1 MQSRWRAQK
10 CPFFLAAGSIVQ
22 LPLLLKFQR
31 GARRPNSRG
40 RLSLNKT
47 PMARVTRALV
57 PPLGFRIICR
67 RPHHQLL
74 NVKQNPPFHQN
85 RPGVVPCRKSKK
97 KKNLPPPP
105 KPVGALPPP
114 AENELCA
121 TGMQCDTD
129 IGASNGLFGRT
140 NHFSSGTALARVR
153 VRENHFRRFLTPAR
167 PKVKK
172 WSKWLRTSSRD
183 AQPG

>member
-1 MQSRWRAQK
+1 MARAGA
-10 CPFFLAAGSIVQ
+10 PFFFAAGSIAQ
-22 LPLLLKFQR
+22 LPLLRKVQR

-47 PMARVTRALV
+47 PMTRVTRVLV

-114 AENELCA
+114 EQKMRRTPLKKIKKERKKRKFSQYYFSCQNRLLKNPVGAPPLPGKNEESEV
-121 TGMQCDTD
+121 T
-129 IGASNGLFGRT
+129 I
-140 NHFSSGTALARVR
+140 
-153 VRENHFRRFLTPAR
+153 
-167 PKVKK
+167 
-172 WSKWLRTSSRD
+172 
-183 AQPG
+183 

>member
-22 LPLLLKFQR
+22 LPLLRKVQR

-67 RPHHQLL
+67 RPHNQLL

-114 AENELCA
+114 EQKNEENSLKKKLKKERKQRKIRHLA
-121 TGMQCDTD
+121 VKNRPSKTRW
-129 IGASNGLFGRT
+129 GR
-140 NHFSSGTALARVR
+140 LPP
-153 VRENHFRRFLTPAR
+153 RE
-167 PKVKK
+167 KK
-172 WSKWLRTSSRD
+172 
-183 AQPG
+183 